1 MNEFDKWRER
11 YDTMTIDEQIA
22 YHNELEARYPEQ
34 NHYNY
39 NNVKEALLLCNKP
52 IVLEFG
58 TWKAD
63 LAQKAII
70 EFNLSK
76 WQGIEICSNA
86 IEKTRCTL
94 KEFSYIKPD
103 KFDWWVN
110 PLPNSDIIIAT
121 HFIEHLSNEH
131 FEQLVKVLK
140 AKYIYFEAPL
150 TEVGEDWA
158 GYVGTH
164 KLKYGWNDVNKLM
177 AEQGYK
183 ITHDFIEG
191 KIYSL

>member
-1 MNEFDKWRER
+1 MTFNEWREK
-11 YDTMTIDEQIA
+11 YGTLSLDEQVQ
-22 YHNELEARYPEQ
+22 YHNVIETQYPEQ
-34 NHYNY
+34 AHYTY
-39 NNVKEALLLCNKP
+39 DNVKKVLYKGAT
-52 IVLEFG
+52 VLEFG